1 MTEHAAPILAV
12 VYLFVRDMDA
22 SVAFYERLGLA
33 VTRVGDSHA
42 RAEWPAQGARLEF
55 GTAELTKSYDPN
67 WREPSGAATNTLNF
81 QLASRDSV
89 DAMYA
94 ELTDAGY
101 APHLAPID
109 AFWGQR
115 FAIVDDPDGN
125 VIGLQSPRDAQ

>member
-1 MTEHAAPILAV
+1 MDKQSQPILAV
-12 VYLFVRDMDA
+12 VYLFVRDMEA

-33 VTRVGDSHA
+33 IMRVGDSHA
-42 RAEWPAQGARLEF
+42 RAEWAEGARLEL
-55 GTAELTKSYDPN
+55 GTAELTKSYDRN
-67 WREPSGAATNTLNF
+67 FREPSGASPNSLNF
-81 QLASRDSV
+81 HLASRAAV

-101 APHLAPID
+101 AGHLAPID

-125 VIGLQSPRDAQ
+125 VIGLQSPREG

>member
-1 MTEHAAPILAV
+1 MNERARPILTV

-33 VTRVGDSHA
+33 ITRVGDSHA
-42 RAEWPAQGARLEF
+42 RTETAEGARLEF

-67 WREPSGAATNTLNF
+67 FREPSGASPNNLIF
-81 QLASRDSV
+81 HLASRSAV

-94 ELTDAGY
+94 ELTNAGY
-101 APHLAPID
+101 AGHLAPID

-125 VIGLQSPRDAQ
+125 VIGLQSPRQA